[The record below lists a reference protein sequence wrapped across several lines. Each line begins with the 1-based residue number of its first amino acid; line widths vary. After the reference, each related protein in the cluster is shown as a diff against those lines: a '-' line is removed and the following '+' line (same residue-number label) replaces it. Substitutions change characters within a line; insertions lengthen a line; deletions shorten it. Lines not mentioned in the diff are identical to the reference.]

1 MVLKWKVRLT
11 WICAVS
17 SLTGGCALYSD
28 VQVTFPDGRTTDLV
42 QKAFPLTNSMA
53 AGFAGSVRIG
63 FSLLDSLASFL
74 KLPPEIDPNQ
84 VGWDPRWVS
93 VNWAPLARSVFESA
107 DPAEQRLGAQI
118 LVVAASP
125 TENSGLGAKFYF
137 TRFSAPDFKPGIMT
151 KPFKLCSIGSGAGI
165 SEYHASLKPLF
176 RWSGHVSTLQ
186 ADVGGPNGWVHNL
199 SFRIS
204 QRLADHPHTGI
215 SRHMHAIIVG
225 RRLMIVGN
233 NDESIYRGDDPP
245 IEIRMPPV
253 AQTYSQFQTLAA
265 SVGHEAAGAVC

>member
-1 MVLKWKVRLT
+1 
-11 WICAVS
+11 
-17 SLTGGCALYSD
+17 
-28 VQVTFPDGRTTDLV
+28 
-42 QKAFPLTNSMA
+42 MA

-74 KLPPEIDPNQ
+74 KLPPGIDPDQ

-107 DPAEQRLGAQI
+107 DPAEKRLGARI

-125 TENSGLGAKFYF
+125 SENSGLGAKSYF
-137 TRFSAPDFKPGIMT
+137 TRFSSPDFKPGIMT
-151 KPFKLCSIGSGAGI
+151 KPFKLCSIGSGASL

-176 RWSGHVSTLQ
+176 RWSVHISTLQ
-186 ADVGGPNGWVHNL
+186 ADVGDPHGWVRNL

-204 QRLADHPHTGI
+204 RRLANHPHTGI
-215 SRHMHAIIVG
+215 SRHMHTIIVG
-225 RRLMIVGN
+225 RRLVIVEN
-233 NDESIYRGDDPP
+233 NDENIYHEDDLR

-253 AQTYSQFQTLAA
+253 AQTYPQFQALAA
-265 SVGHEAAGAVC
+265 SGDHEAAGAVC